1 MSTSSWSKDEGGRM
15 KDEPDTLIDL
25 NLVIVIWTIP
35 AFILHPSSFILP
47 FSSPAA
53 QLIDLLSKRIN
64 AVLSDHEGGYEDL
77 LVRRNC

>member
-15 KDEPDTLIDL
+15 KDEPATFIDL

-35 AFILHPSSFILP
+35 AFILHPLSFC
-47 FSSPAA
+47 SPAA